1 MQDDKQKDIEEA
13 AIVSGLQL
21 DSMVPEIGTSTS
33 EPTSE
38 DENVLIDRGLAA
50 LQNGDLLDAE
60 SLLVRAININSR
72 QPAALNG
79 LGTIYAR
86 QDRVEEAVEAFSSA
100 ATELSHIA
108 APRFNIGHLMRK
120 KGRLADAL
128 EAYNAGLLIE
138 PTRADIL
145 LRKARILDELGQIG
159 EALTI
164 YSKVVSLDGSL
175 VDAHIGIARISEETY
190 DLERAQMH
198 IDIALGIEGD
208 NFEARSIGSLIARQ
222 EGRIQDALDL
232 LSGLELTLASEEMEA
247 IIRYQLGQL
256 YDLSGR
262 TEEALVEIN
271 RANET
276 QRSISLDVDGR
287 KFLEKVKHERA
298 ALGSVP
304 PFFDSKPGATFT
316 RRSPVFLVG
325 FPRSGTSLLDVV
337 LDSHPSVVVLEE
349 TSAMLET
356 YQEFRK
362 LEEKRGDLMLTLD
375 EKTTSSL
382 RNLYYERV
390 NTLLASPL
398 EDKILIDKFP
408 LNMVWI
414 RIIHQLF
421 PDAALIFAIRHP
433 CDVCFSCYMQRFKL
447 NDAMANFLSL
457 DDTVRLYDE
466 VIGLWQE
473 AERVL
478 PLRIHPVRY
487 EDLVADFRKSI
498 GAVIDFIGL
507 PWNDAVLTYKE
518 HARAGGR
525 VSTPS
530 YHQVIEPIYDRAKG
544 RWLKYK
550 GALEPYFATLDGH
563 AQYLG
568 YTSLQ

>member
-1 MQDDKQKDIEEA
+1 MQDDKRKDSKESRLL
-13 AIVSGLQL
+13 SGLQL
-21 DSMVPEIGTSTS
+21 DSIIPEIETNASKS
-33 EPTSE
+33 KSE
-38 DENVLIDRGLAA
+38 DENVLIDRGLVA

-86 QDRVEEAVEAFSSA
+86 QDRVEEAIEAFSSA
-100 ATELSHIA
+100 ATELPHIA
-108 APRFNIGHLMRK
+108 APLFNIGHLMRK
-120 KGRLADAL
+120 KGRLADAF
-128 EAYNAGLLIE
+128 EAYNTGLLIE

-145 LRKARILDELGQIG
+145 LRKARILDELGQIE
-159 EALTI
+159 EALKI

-175 VDAHIGIARISEETY
+175 VDAHIGIARISEEIY

-208 NFEARSIGSLIARQ
+208 NFEARAIASLIARQ
-222 EGRIQDALDL
+222 EGRTQDALDL
-232 LSGLELTLASEEMEA
+232 LSGLDLTLASEEMEA

-276 QRSISLDVDGR
+276 QRFISLDVDGR
-287 KFLEKVKHERA
+287 KFLEKVKHERSA
-298 ALGSVP
+298 VGSVP
-304 PFFDSKPGATFT
+304 AFLDSKPAATSS

-337 LDSHPSVVVLEE
+337 FDSHPSVTVLEE

-356 YQEFRK
+356 YQEFCK
-362 LEEKRGDLMLTLD
+362 LEQRRGDLMLTLD
-375 EKTTSSL
+375 EKTKSSL

-398 EDKILIDKFP
+398 KDKVLIDKFP

-421 PDAALIFAIRHP
+421 PDAALLFAVRHP
-433 CDVCFSCYMQRFKL
+433 CDVCLSCYMQRFKL

-466 VIGLWQE
+466 VISLWQE
-473 AERVL
+473 AERL
-478 PLRIHPVRY
+478 WPLIIHRVRY
-487 EDLVADFRKSI
+487 EDLVTDFRKSV
-498 GAVIDFIGL
+498 GAALDFIGL
-507 PWNDAVLTYKE
+507 PWSDAVLNYSE

-530 YHQVIEPIYDRAKG
+530 YHQVTEPIYDRAKG

-550 GALEPYFATLDGH
+550 EALEPYLTDLDCH
-563 AQYLG
+563 ARYLG
-568 YTSLQ
+568 YPPLI